1 MTRYGFTFPFD
12 GMPLHAHK
20 DALQEAERLGY
31 TDAWSYEV
39 DGVDCFTP
47 LALAAVWTE
56 NLRLGTAIA
65 NVYTRAPLTLAMSAM
80 AIAEAA
86 PGRFALGIGAGS
98 PAIVDRWNGIPFDLP
113 YSKVRDM
120 TTVLKRA
127 FGGEKVSESLET
139 MRDTSGA

>member
-1 MTRYGFTFPFD
+1 
-12 GMPLHAHK
+12 
-20 DALQEAERLGY
+20 
-31 TDAWSYEV
+31 
-39 DGVDCFTP
+39 
-47 LALAAVWTE
+47 
-56 NLRLGTAIA
+56 
-65 NVYTRAPLTLAMSAM
+65 MSAM

-86 PGRFALGIGAGS
+86 PGRFALAIGAGS

-139 MRDTSGA
+139 MRVDGAKLSRQLAPAPLLHIAALRERMLKLAGAEADGVII